1 MGFLPTTRAEMRE
14 QGIDQL
20 DFVYV
25 TGDAY
30 IDHSSFGTAI
40 ISRVLVA
47 FGYTVGIIAQPDWR
61 DPESVARLGEPR
73 LGFLVSS
80 GNMDS
85 MVNHYTSNKKRRST
99 DAYSPG
105 GKAGLRPNRA
115 LTVYSNLI
123 RARFKDAPIILGG
136 IEASLRRLAHY
147 DYWSDSLKRSVLLDA
162 NADLLV
168 YGMGERAIHEVAD
181 ALAGGLSVHD
191 LTFING
197 TVFRARD
204 TSATYEPV
212 ELPGYPQMQADR
224 LAYARSFYQQ
234 YRNMD
239 ALTGKTLVERYEDHL
254 YVIQNPPAEP
264 LTQDELDFVY
274 ELPYMGTYHPFYE
287 KDGGVPAIKEVRFSL
302 TSNRGC
308 FGGCSFCALAFHQGR
323 RVQARSHES
332 LVREARGMVRQP
344 DFKGYIHDVGGP
356 TADFQG
362 PSCTGQLKRGVCPNK
377 QCLFPK
383 PCRQL
388 RADHA
393 DYIALLRELR
403 GLPGVKKVFVRSG
416 VRFDYVMADPHGED
430 FIRELSEHHVSGQ
443 LRVAPEHVSD
453 NVLRYMGKPGQ
464 DVYRAFCDEFAR
476 INEGLGLKQF
486 IVPYLMSS
494 HPGSTLE
501 DAVKL
506 AEAVRDMGYMPEQVS
521 DFYPTPSTLST
532 VMWYTGVDPRTMEPV
547 FVEHS
552 EEGRA
557 MQRALIQY
565 RDPKNYDLVRKA
577 LLKAR
582 RADLIGYGKRCLIPP
597 EHPKAGDAPAGR
609 GGRGAGPAN
618 DGGRKGDRSKNA
630 CGTGGRGDTGQD
642 RGGRGTGGRQGGAGR
657 PRPDA
662 RGGAKGRPGRGG
674 R

>member
-1 MGFLPTTRAEMRE
+1 M
-14 QGIDQL
+14 
-20 DFVYV
+20 
-25 TGDAY
+25 
-30 IDHSSFGTAI
+30 
-40 ISRVLVA
+40 
-47 FGYTVGIIAQPDWR
+47 
-61 DPESVARLGEPR
+61 
-73 LGFLVSS
+73 
-80 GNMDS
+80 
-85 MVNHYTSNKKRRST
+85 
-99 DAYSPG
+99 
-105 GKAGLRPNRA
+105 
-115 LTVYSNLI
+115 
-123 RARFKDAPIILGG
+123 
-136 IEASLRRLAHY
+136 
-147 DYWSDSLKRSVLLDA
+147 
-162 NADLLV
+162 
-168 YGMGERAIHEVAD
+168 
-181 ALAGGLSVHD
+181 
-191 LTFING
+191 
-197 TVFRARD
+197 
-204 TSATYEPV
+204 
-212 ELPGYPQMQADR
+212 
-224 LAYARSFYQQ
+224 
-234 YRNMD
+234 
-239 ALTGKTLVERYEDHL
+239 
-254 YVIQNPPAEP
+254 
-264 LTQDELDFVY
+264 
-274 ELPYMGTYHPFYE
+274 
-287 KDGGVPAIKEVRFSL
+287 
-302 TSNRGC
+302 
-308 FGGCSFCALAFHQGR
+308 
-323 RVQARSHES
+323 
-332 LVREARGMVRQP
+332 
-344 DFKGYIHDVGGP
+344 
-356 TADFQG
+356 
-362 PSCTGQLKRGVCPNK
+362 
-377 QCLFPK
+377 
-383 PCRQL
+383 
-388 RADHA
+388 
-393 DYIALLRELR
+393 
-403 GLPGVKKVFVRSG
+403 
-416 VRFDYVMADPHGED
+416 
-430 FIRELSEHHVSGQ
+430 
-443 LRVAPEHVSD
+443 APEHVSD

-630 CGTGGRGDTGQD
+630 CGTGGRGGTGQD

-662 RGGAKGRPGRGG
+662 RGGAKGGPGRGG